1 MLKSTEAVE
10 DQEEEAADQVA
21 VTQEAAAFLAAELI
35 VAAVLMEAQEVE
47 DWEEVQV
54 AVVAMG
60 VAQVLEDMEAVQV
73 TVSLLTFES
82 NLMSYMLT
90 LRNANIM
97 NIWNKNRQ
105 KCARINT
112 LPVINTFSVTY
123 TFTIPCL

>member
-60 VAQVLEDMEAVQV
+60 VAQVLEDMEAVQD

-123 TFTIPCL
+123 TFTILCL